1 MNKFRTHRKRWNGMT
16 LKWNWRKSF
25 YGLIQ
30 FGIILFLLSFS
41 YGNVDKINNV
51 FFAVPIGIIFSILIK
66 QLYGIMKWYR
76 IWINATRTYKNI
88 IVHICLYSIILYMAV
103 SAGMSYLWK

>member
-1 MNKFRTHRKRWNGMT
+1 MPLIWNKEKTV
-16 LKWNWRKSF
+16 

-41 YGNVDKINNV
+41 YRNIDKINNV

-76 IWINATRTYKNI
+76 IWINAT
-88 IVHICLYSIILYMAV
+88 
-103 SAGMSYLWK
+103 GMSYLWK